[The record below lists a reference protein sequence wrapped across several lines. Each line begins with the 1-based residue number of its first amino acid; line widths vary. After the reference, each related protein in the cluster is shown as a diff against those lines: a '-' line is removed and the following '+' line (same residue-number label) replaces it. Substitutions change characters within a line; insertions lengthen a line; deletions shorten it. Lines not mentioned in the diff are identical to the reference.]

1 MNMVWI
7 ESLVL
12 PKIAALKHA
21 PQHPIWQITRKGPH
35 ASPRHKPAMT
45 QIFGPVGRIWHN
57 AIIVV
62 NSVETE
68 RLDLVARRFT
78 EA

>member
-1 MNMVWI
+1 MVWI

-12 PKIAALKHA
+12 PKIAA
-21 PQHPIWQITRKGPH
+21 PIWQITRKGPH

-78 EA
+78 EV